1 MKRSRRGSHLLEISS
16 IPLWCCHGLGFYS
29 SVISRFVFNFSS
41 CVNVCLVSHLVSVY
55 TCVSLLN
62 HSLCVLACDVPSLF
76 VGFVCFPTSIPLSSC
91 VCLLNL
97 PFCRLLLGFLVTS
110 LWHSAYCSFTS
121 LFRCVSCVSLCQ
133 FLLNLTDIGCIIYK
147 TWVQRWCAAQWECN
161 THQLDWSVPLP
172 TLAADWLFFLW

>member
-1 MKRSRRGSHLLEISS
+1 M
-16 IPLWCCHGLGFYS
+16 
-29 SVISRFVFNFSS
+29 ISRFVFNFSS

-97 PFCRLLLGFLVTS
+97 PFCRLLLGFGIFGYQPLTLGLLFIYQPVSVCVLCVFVSVFAKPDRYRLYNLQNLGPKVMCSTMGVQHSSTGLVRTPS
-110 LWHSAYCSFTS
+110 HP
-121 LFRCVSCVSLCQ
+121 SC
-133 FLLNLTDIGCIIYK
+133 
-147 TWVQRWCAAQWECN
+147 
-161 THQLDWSVPLP
+161 
-172 TLAADWLFFLW
+172 